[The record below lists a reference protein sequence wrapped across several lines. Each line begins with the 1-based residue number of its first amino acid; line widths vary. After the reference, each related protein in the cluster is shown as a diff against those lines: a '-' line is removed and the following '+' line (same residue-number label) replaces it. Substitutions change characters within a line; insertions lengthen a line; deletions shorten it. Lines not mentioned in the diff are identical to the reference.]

1 MLAPD
6 VVAILNQDREDVET
20 MAVRQTPTF
29 FVNGRPLDPFGEA
42 ELRELVAEEVAASG
56 S

>member
-6 VVAILNQDREDVET
+6 VVAILNQDRADVET
-20 MAVRQTPTF
+20 MGIRGTPTF
-29 FVNGRPLDPFGEA
+29 FVNGRLLDPFGET
-42 ELRELVAEEVAASG
+42 ELRTRVAEEVAGAG